1 MKRRN
6 KRNRMSAFL
15 GAMLL
20 AVLCFCRTAAAAEA
34 DGKAAIDPER
44 MVTLTIDLEERQNCA
59 TVYLYRVGQWDGKAG
74 AYGLTEEFSQSGAV
88 LGTFTAAEMLKASR
102 ILEQYAQEQGIQA
115 ISYQT
120 TAEGIAVFSDLTHGL
135 YLICQERKASDN
147 VTITPFLT
155 ALPVMDTVT
164 HEWNYQVRAYP
175 KHEPDQPEPTDP
187 DEPTKPDPTDPDKP
201 TKPDPTD
208 PDESTGPEPS
218 EPEKPTKP
226 NPIDPDRPDRPD
238 KPDPTDPAPSSPEPG
253 QPMPG
258 GGGNP
263 PDEPVPLSELADS
276 IIPRSGLERMLEQI
290 EDLMTPLAVLPR
302 TGDGWISCGSLVVIL
317 AVSGSLI
324 FCLVCRRRKKK
335 HN

>member
-44 MVTLTIDLEERQNCA
+44 AVTLTIDLEEKQNCA
-59 TVYLYRVGQWDGKAG
+59 TVCLYRVGQWDGKAG

-88 LGTFTAAEMLKASR
+88 LGAFTTAEMLEASR
-102 ILEQYAQEQGIQA
+102 ILEQYVQEQGMQA
-115 ISYQT
+115 ISCQT
-120 TAEGIAVFSDLTHGL
+120 TSEGIAVFPDLPHGL
-135 YLICQERKASDN
+135 YLICQEREASDT

-155 ALPVMDTVT
+155 VLPVMDTVT

-175 KHEPDQPEPTDP
+175 KHEPDQPEPSEP
-187 DEPTKPDPTDPDKP
+187 DEPTKPEPSEPDEPTKPEPSEPDKP
-201 TKPDPTD
+201 TKPN
-208 PDESTGPEPS
+208 
-218 EPEKPTKP
+218 P
-226 NPIDPDRPDRPD
+226 NDPDRPDRPD

-290 EDLMTPLAVLPR
+290 QDLMTPLAVLPR
-302 TGDGWISCGSLVVIL
+302 TGDDWISCGSLVVIL

-324 FCLVCRRRKKK
+324 FCLVRRRRKKK